1 MRFEKN
7 KKWKSSYLLE
17 HNGSSIQTVQRK
29 ERRRKKQ
36 LVFILN
42 EQNESHLVTF
52 CSMHVHD
59 KQKHYIMV
67 RLFDMTDV
75 F

>member
-1 MRFEKN
+1 MEIFLPARTQ
-7 KKWKSSYLLE
+7 WKFHS
-17 HNGSSIQTVQRK
+17 VQRK